1 MPKIQLKKEHTLT
14 REELDPKLETYL
26 NRLRDDK
33 MKAMNFN
40 YTWKADRSGLELKG
54 TGFTGDVTLKDQVV
68 ELVID
73 LSLMLSPFKGPVEES
88 LKRGLDKYLV

>member
-1 MPKIQLKKEHTLT
+1 MPKIELKKEHNLP
-14 REELDPKLETYL
+14 REELDPKLESYL

-40 YTWKADRSGLELKG
+40 YTWKPDRSGLELKG
-54 TGFTGDVTLKDQVV
+54 TGFSGDVKLKDNAV

-73 LSLMLSPFKGPVEES
+73 LSLMLSPFKGTVEES